1 MATSIDRARE
11 VERDHSS
18 VPAQLRR
25 RGSVTV
31 VDGFGV
37 VLQVERGR
45 LVISDGVGR
54 ERRERN
60 FGRVGAS
67 IARVVVLGGT
77 GSVSLAALRWLA
89 DQGIPLLA
97 LDRES
102 RLLCVSVPPATSD
115 ARLRRAQALAA
126 TNEAGLEIARYL
138 LCEKLRG
145 QREVLLTLN
154 PDEKLVGAFN
164 GAFRWLEATTDTNEL
179 MMAERD
185 AALAYWTGWRDV
197 EISFRKSDAGLVPLY
212 WRSFGK
218 RISPLTTGP
227 RLAANPINAILNYLY
242 AILEAETRIAL
253 LTVGLD
259 PVLGIV
265 HADYRG
271 RDSFALDV
279 MEAARPK
286 VDAYVLQLL
295 GRRTFRAGDFFETRK
310 GVCRLLRPL
319 THELARTAPVW
330 AELVAPVCEQVAKTL
345 AEAPGSRV
353 KRVLTPLTR
362 SNHVEA
368 REAIRR
374 RPRSQLR
381 LPLPEKVCKNC
392 GGELPRRERVY
403 CDACYSQLDFH
414 TKKRCKRCGGRVP
427 NRKRVY
433 CDSCLADHPRK
444 RRIQAG
450 DCQCSRKPRL

>member
-1 MATSIDRARE
+1 MIASIDRARE
-11 VERDHSS
+11 VERDHGTTPSM
-18 VPAQLRR
+18 LRR
-25 RGSVTV
+25 RGSVLV

-37 VLQVERGR
+37 SLQVERGR
-45 LVISDGVGR
+45 LVVSDGTGS
-54 ERRERN
+54 ERRERS
-60 FGRVGAS
+60 FGRVGGS

-102 RLLCVSVPPATSD
+102 RLLCVSIPPATSD

-126 TNEAGLEIARYL
+126 TNDAGLEIARYL
-138 LCEKLRG
+138 LGEKLRG

-154 PDEKLVGAFN
+154 PSENLVGAFD

-197 EISFRKSDAGLVPLY
+197 EISFRKPDAGLVPMH

-286 VDAYVLQLL
+286 VDAYVLHLL
-295 GRRTFRAGDFFETRK
+295 ERRTFRASDFFETRK
-310 GVCRLLRPL
+310 GACRLLRPL

-330 AELVAPVCEQVAKTL
+330 AELVAPVCEKVAKML
-345 AEAPGSRV
+345 AEAPGSKV

-368 REAIRR
+368 RDAIRR

-381 LPLPEKVCKNC
+381 LQLPEKVCKNC

-403 CDACYSQLDFH
+403 CDKCYSQLDFR
-414 TKKRCKRCGGRVP
+414 TKKRCKGCGGHVP
-427 NRKRVY
+427 NRHRVY
-433 CDSCLADHPRK
+433 CNLCLAVFLT
-444 RRIQAG
+444 
-450 DCQCSRKPRL
+450 SL